1 MDLDM
6 CLFEV
11 NWFFFFKFYDSSS
24 STKLKLEK
32 QEQSSYLSL
41 MIIIRSTFDAICGG
55 VPSCES
61 TKEFLDAIRQKFKE
75 SDKAEI

>member
-1 MDLDM
+1 
-6 CLFEV
+6 
-11 NWFFFFKFYDSSS
+11 
-24 STKLKLEK
+24 
-32 QEQSSYLSL
+32 

-75 SDKAEI
+75 SDKAEIWNL